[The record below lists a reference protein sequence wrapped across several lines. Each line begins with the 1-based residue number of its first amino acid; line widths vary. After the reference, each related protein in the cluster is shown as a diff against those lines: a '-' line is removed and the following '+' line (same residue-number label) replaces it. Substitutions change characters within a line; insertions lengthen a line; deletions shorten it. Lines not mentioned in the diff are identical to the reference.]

1 MERPSFRK
9 DLGAVEGFM
18 TEVPALA
25 IITFAVTAFMI
36 SAVAASTIYL
46 EDKARAEAL
55 DDARDISDAVAS
67 YPPILAD
74 GRANR
79 FSADGLDA
87 LVAGDLALELKNTG
101 DMRVTI
107 SGSQGGNGSTW
118 TFGTSDRV
126 DDPRATVTTTVL
138 IGHQTSTGVWV
149 FNVGS
154 MEVRTW

>member
-1 MERPSFRK
+1 MKHRTFRK
-9 DLGAVEGFM
+9 DLRAIEGFM

-46 EDKARAEAL
+46 EDRARAEAL
-55 DDARDISDAVAS
+55 GDARGISDAVAS

-79 FSADGLDA
+79 FSVDGLDA
-87 LVAGDLALELKNTG
+87 LVAGDLVLELKNTG

-107 SGSQGGNGSTW
+107 AESQGGNGSKW
-118 TFGTSDRV
+118 AFGTSDRV

-138 IGHQTSTGVWV
+138 IGHKTSTGDWV

-154 MEVRTW
+154 MEVRAW